1 MLRETVS
8 WMRRAHDA
16 FAIGDMASFAF
27 PPALIARLRAFS
39 RLQEQRRRDGF
50 DAEADVDLDAR
61 DPAFVALMVEFFR
74 AIGERWFR
82 FEVTGTEHLPP
93 TGPALLVSNHS
104 GGVVITDTFLTHVA
118 VFDALGGDRALHA
131 LGHDFAVDD
140 AVLGPY
146 ARRFG
151 VLRAHKDAARKA
163 LAADRLVLVYP
174 GSDKDTFRPWKDRH
188 KVELGGRR
196 GFVRLARE
204 TGVPIIPVVTVGTHE
219 QMVVLSRGERL
230 ARALRT
236 KRWLRTE
243 VLPVTLSIPWGV
255 TVGFVPYVPLPVP
268 TTVAFGPPIHLGRDD
283 ADDAGDDDGDDDA
296 AIDHGYHRVA
306 AAMQALMQS
315 TVDDRR
321 ARRQAT

>member
-16 FAIGDMASFAF
+16 FALADMASLAF
-27 PPALIARLRAFS
+27 PPALVARLRAFS
-39 RLQEQRRRDGF
+39 RLQEERHRHGF

-61 DPAFVALMVEFFR
+61 DPEFVALMVDFFR
-74 AIGERWFR
+74 AIGQRWFR
-82 FEVTGTEHLPP
+82 FDVTGAEHLPA

-118 VFDALGGDRALHA
+118 VFDALGRDRALHA

-163 LAADRLVLVYP
+163 LAAERLVLVYP
-174 GSDKDTFRPWKDRH
+174 GSDKDTFRPWRDRH
-188 KVELGGRR
+188 KIELGGRR

-204 TGVPIIPVVTVGTHE
+204 ARVPIIPVVSAGTHE
-219 QMVVLSRGERL
+219 QLVVLSRGERL

-255 TVGFVPYVPLPVP
+255 TVGFVPYVPLPVQ
-268 TTVAFGPPIHLGRDD
+268 TTVAFGAPIHLD
-283 ADDAGDDDGDDDA
+283 DDDGDDEGAVDR
-296 AIDHGYHRVA
+296 GYHRVA
-306 AAMQALMQS
+306 AAMQSLMAT
-315 TVDDRR
+315 TVAGQR
-321 ARRQAT
+321 AR